1 MPNHVVNKLTIKDQS
16 AENKLL
22 IKKDILNDESLVD
35 FSIILP
41 MPKEM
46 EGFEPFYDTVQ
57 LVQKIHED
65 YPLLKDYCV
74 ELRNPKIDKLIEEYS
89 ENDVNKKEVYR
100 AFDIL
105 RNNDESYWHSWRLKN
120 WGSKWNAYAQD
131 PVLNETGKFTFQTAW
146 AIPDAWLITLS
157 KRWQDAMFELRYAD
171 ENMGYNCGVMKFKAG
186 QVIFDNGQE
195 GRETTKK
202 WKDFAGRM
210 WK

>member
-1 MPNHVVNKLTIKDQS
+1 MPNHVINKLTIKDQS

-22 IKKDILNDESLVD
+22 IKKDMLNDKGLVD

-46 EGFEPFYDTVQ
+46 EGFEPFFHTVQ
-57 LVQKIHED
+57 LIEKIHND
-65 YPLLKDYCV
+65 YPLLAKYAV
-74 ELRNPKIDKLIEEYS
+74 ELRNTKLDRLIEKYAE
-89 ENDVNKKEVYR
+89 EDMNHEEIYR

-105 RNNDESYWHSWRLKN
+105 RDNDDFYWHSWRLKN
-120 WGSKWNAYAQD
+120 WGCKWNAYDQD
-131 PVLNETGKFTFQTAW
+131 TTLNETGKFTFQTAW

-171 ENMGYNCGVMKFKAG
+171 ENMGYNCGTMQFKGG
-186 QVIFDNGQE
+186 QVIYEDCQE

-202 WKDFAGRM
+202 WKDFARRM